1 MMGLEGVSKQYRGGR
16 LALDDVTLSLPGG
29 GSLGLV
35 GESGWGKTTCVRL
48 ALGLARPTSGR
59 LTFDGATYPAS
70 RRGLRGMRRQI
81 GFVLQDPYDSL
92 DPRMT
97 IRDIVS
103 EPLRIHGLP
112 GGSGAKGDA
121 LVSQQP
127 PAAGLPGPDLP
138 SYPTRYS
145 GRRRQRIRT

>member
-35 GESGWGKTTCVRL
+35 GESGSGKTTCVRL

-70 RRGLRGMRRQI
+70 RRGLRGMRRRI

-97 IRDIVS
+97 IRQIVS

-112 GGSGAKGDA
+112 AARGAHGPA
-121 LVSQQP
+121 LVAEQLAP
-127 PAAGLPGPDLP
+127 VGLPGPDPPRYP
-138 SYPTRYS
+138 SPS
-145 GRRRQRIRT
+145 SPPP